1 MSCCGN
7 KRRKLRQTT
16 SSNRDLGNS
25 SRISAE
31 TKTKDDTLVNFQY
44 IGKSKLRVIGPRTRK
59 LYRFN
64 QPGALVAVDPR
75 DQVALSYVPTLRK
88 VT

>member
-7 KRRKLRQTT
+7 KRRKLRQTE
-16 SSNRDLGNS
+16 SSIRESGNS
-25 SRISAE
+25 SRISVDM
-31 TKTKDDTLVNFQY
+31 KPKDDPPVNFKY
-44 IGKSKLRVIGPRTRK
+44 IGKSKLRVVGPRTRK

-64 QPGALVAVDPR
+64 QPGAVVTVDPR

-88 VT
+88 VI

>member
-7 KRRKLRQTT
+7 KRRKLRQA
-16 SSNRDLGNS
+16 SESNRDLGNS
-25 SRISAE
+25 SRVSAE
-31 TKTKDDTLVNFQY
+31 TRDDPPVNFRY
-44 IGKSKLRVIGPRTRK
+44 IGKSKLRVIGPESRK

-75 DQVALSYVPTLRK
+75 DQVALTYVPTLRK